1 MKQHT
6 PKQQKGLEDDN
17 PPGPV
22 SEADAPPAQA
32 KPKGRASK
40 RLCLK
45 LIKLLLPLC
54 VALLLA
60 ALVLGV
66 LYLLH
71 EKCEMGIL
79 PGVRN
84 NSSGLS
90 RGSQMELDDI
100 QERFRTMLKELAEA
114 KRDLED
120 LLRNHTTL
128 SEEKTQLQTQLDLM
142 KNNWEELHVEYTDL
156 FRLKTDLQI
165 ELFSTK
171 NNLEDLT
178 SEHISL
184 SGEKTAMLSRLAQ
197 IRTDWEDLKR
207 EYTII
212 SDEKKDIQVEFDEA
226 EKELEDLKRKHETLS
241 EETTEFKHNLNQTQA
256 NWDDVKTLHTVLL
269 REKSHIQTEL
279 HLIQVTKNNSCAND
293 WEYFRG
299 RCYFFSHDWLN
310 WTMSRDSCVS
320 MGGHLAIIEAEEEQ
334 VFLTNSGG
342 GYWIGLSDSS
352 QKGDWRWMDNSP
364 LRDPKFWGDGQPED
378 DKDPD
383 DDPIEE
389 KCVILSWTDKHW
401 DTVSCAGLYKRICES
416 KAADWL

>member
-6 PKQQKGLEDDN
+6 PKQQKGLEVWEVTLVSELAPNHDN

-100 QERFRTMLKELAEA
+100 QERFRTMLKELAA
-114 KRDLED
+114 
-120 LLRNHTTL
+120 
-128 SEEKTQLQTQLDLM
+128 
-142 KNNWEELHVEYTDL
+142 
-156 FRLKTDLQI
+156 
-165 ELFSTK
+165 TK